1 VAFQMF
7 PFAESLEQPSVS
19 PDGLTSDGYLNSAKW
34 KQVGRFWH
42 DVNNKDEIHPKGL
55 TTDETLP
62 FFQAGNAALFVA
74 GAQYQDQLGPMSEQ
88 GEMDLDVAPHPY
100 FEGGRRVNTSGS
112 WAMGIGRNSEKQD
125 AATEF
130 IRFYT
135 GPEGSKLWTKITGR
149 PATFAAREDQLNN
162 PENRKFPAATKLLAV
177 YESDRFGVS
186 RPKTVGYLE
195 LEAVVTSTCADI
207 RNGADPD
214 KALENAV
221 TVLDRQL
228 EKYRRR

>member
-1 VAFQMF
+1 
-7 PFAESLEQPSVS
+7 
-19 PDGLTSDGYLNSAKW
+19 
-34 KQVGRFWH
+34 
-42 DVNNKDEIHPKGL
+42 
-55 TTDETLP
+55 
-62 FFQAGNAALFVA
+62 
-74 GAQYQDQLGPMSEQ
+74 MSEQ